1 MDNNLPQK
9 REREREN
16 TRPRRARVPVIKK
29 SHSLHDL
36 VPLIAASN
44 SMPPVTVHS
53 DAMFTMSLHSHL
65 CTDEIIGWM
74 AGSVS
79 EDLIEIRQAF
89 PVKALVHENGR
100 INVEMD
106 AEDAVE
112 VRSQIE
118 ENELSIVGWYHSHP
132 TFEVHPSLMDIDN
145 QLNYQGISEKY
156 FLGGIISPYYS
167 TSKMEGVFTIFCVK
181 KNTEEMKRNGYHPAY
196 SVRFNVNQEI
206 ISEKCIV
213 RAKQLAKQYK
223 EHRKFVNV
231 GKKWKKGI
239 SIVDK
244 IRKALEVFRI
254 KDEDLTEILGIL
266 NKVII

>member
-1 MDNNLPQK
+1 MDDNLPQK
-9 REREREN
+9 REREVEN
-16 TRPRRARVPVIKK
+16 TRPRRARVPLIKK

-53 DAMFTMSLHSHL
+53 DAMFTMSFHSHL
-65 CTDEIIGWM
+65 CTDEIIGWL

-79 EDLIEIRQAF
+79 DDIIEIRQAF
-89 PVKALVHENGR
+89 PVKALIHENGR

-156 FLGGIISPYYS
+156 FLGGIISPYFS
-167 TSKMEGVFTIFCVK
+167 VNKIEGVFTVFCVK
-181 KNTEEMKRNGYHPAY
+181 KNSEEMKRNGYHPAY
-196 SVRFNVNQEI
+196 SVRYNVTEEEISQE
-206 ISEKCIV
+206 CI
-213 RAKQLAKQYK
+213 RNAKEMVIGYK

-239 SIVDK
+239 TVSEK
-244 IRKALEVFRI
+244 IEKALKGLRVKENDVR
-254 KDEDLTEILGIL
+254 EILEL
-266 NKVII
+266 VNK